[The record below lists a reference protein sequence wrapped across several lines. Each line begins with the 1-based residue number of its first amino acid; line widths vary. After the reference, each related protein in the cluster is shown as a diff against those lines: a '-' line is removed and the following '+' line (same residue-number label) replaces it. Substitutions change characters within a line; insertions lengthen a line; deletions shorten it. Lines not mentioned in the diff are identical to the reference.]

1 VSSAAVVLQ
10 GRAARRARR
19 RELAGALL
27 HSWTFLIGLGIVVFW
42 VLDALLWRA
51 IVPHDPYAAA
61 TDALP
66 LTGPSSA
73 HWLGTDD
80 LGRDVFSRVLA
91 GAAPVLVVAPL
102 ATLLGLVGGVTIGL
116 VCGYHRGL
124 VDDVLMRVVD
134 AVLAFPLV
142 LVALLVLTVLSPS
155 TRTVILVIGA
165 LFTPIVARTVR
176 AAVLAEREREY
187 VTAARLRDERSPYT
201 MFVEILPNV
210 TGPVVVEGTVRLGYA
225 IFAAATLSF
234 LGVGMQIPSPD
245 WGLTVAVERV
255 NLTVNAWTV
264 LGPAIA
270 LATLVVG
277 VNMLADGLRTVL
289 DE

>member
-1 VSSAAVVLQ
+1 MSSAAVPLQ

-19 RELAGALL
+19 RELLVSLCYSG
-27 HSWTFLIGLGIVVFW
+27 TFVIGFFIVLFW
-42 VLDALLWRA
+42 VLDAILWRA

-66 LTGPSSA
+66 LSGPSSS

-91 GAAPVLVVAPL
+91 GAAPVLAVALP
-102 ATLLGLVGGVTIGL
+102 ATLLGLAGGVAIG
-116 VCGYHRGL
+116 VFCGYHRGL

-142 LVALLVLTVLSPS
+142 IVALLVLTVLSPS
-155 TRTVILVIGA
+155 TTTVILVIGA

-187 VTAARLRDERSPYT
+187 VAAARLRDERSPYT

-210 TGPVVVEGTVRLGYA
+210 SGPIVVEGTVRLGYA
-225 IFAAATLSF
+225 IFTAADPLLPGRRAADS
-234 LGVGMQIPSPD
+234 
-245 WGLTVAVERV
+245 VA
-255 NLTVNAWTV
+255 
-264 LGPAIA
+264 
-270 LATLVVG
+270 
-277 VNMLADGLRTVL
+277 
-289 DE
+289 